1 MPDALAAS
9 GPGLYALIARAGD
22 GTPNAPTGV
31 QMILRTDFAPTVWR
45 GTDGLTVQVRG
56 YSDVRPRA
64 GVTLRLLAENNEIL
78 GETTTDADGVG
89 RFAAPLMHGEGPVAP
104 RALEVL
110 GGEDYT
116 MLDLSSAAFDL
127 SDRGVAGLPHP
138 GPLDAY
144 VWLDRGIYR
153 PGETAQVMAL
163 LRDDAGRPADIPVH
177 VIVKR
182 PNGQVFLDTDAGAR
196 RRTPRCIC
204 R

>member
-1 MPDALAAS
+1 
-9 GPGLYALIARAGD
+9 
-22 GTPNAPTGV
+22 
-31 QMILRTDFAPTVWR
+31 
-45 GTDGLTVQVRG
+45 
-56 YSDVRPRA
+56 
-64 GVTLRLLAENNEIL
+64 
-78 GETTTDADGVG
+78 
-89 RFAAPLMHGEGPVAP
+89 
-104 RALEVL
+104 
-110 GGEDYT
+110 

-163 LRDDAGRPADIPVH
+163 LRDNAGRPADIPVH

-182 PNGQVFLDTDAGAR
+182 PNGRCSWTRRRRG